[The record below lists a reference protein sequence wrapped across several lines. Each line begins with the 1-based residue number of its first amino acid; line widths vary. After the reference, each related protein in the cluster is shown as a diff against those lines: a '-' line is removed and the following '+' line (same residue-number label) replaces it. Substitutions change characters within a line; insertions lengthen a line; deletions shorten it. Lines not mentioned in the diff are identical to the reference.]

1 MMMLPTR
8 SRTTLVF
15 RAGTVPTIKTLHQ
28 RGNLGSSI
36 RASQL
41 TRGQTHALNQC
52 AITNHSA

>member
-52 AITNHSA
+52 AITN